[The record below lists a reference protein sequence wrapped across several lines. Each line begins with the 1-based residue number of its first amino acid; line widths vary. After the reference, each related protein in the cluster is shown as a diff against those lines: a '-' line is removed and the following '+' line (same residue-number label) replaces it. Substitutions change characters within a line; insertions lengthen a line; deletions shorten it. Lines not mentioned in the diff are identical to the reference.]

1 MEKSRNEKIE
11 NMLRALANEYLNRES
26 NKTSLIT
33 ITHVELTPDMKN
45 ATIFFTV
52 LPEDKENAAVG
63 FMLRQRKNIRNH
75 IKKNSQFRV
84 LPFIETKLDIGEKNR
99 QLIETLSKK
108 IQ

>member
-1 MEKSRNEKIE
+1 MEKSRNEKIIG
-11 NMLRALANEYLNRES
+11 MIRALTTEYLNRES
-26 NKTSLIT
+26 NRTSLIT
-33 ITHVELTPDMKN
+33 VTHIELTPDMKN

-52 LPEDKENAAVG
+52 IPEDKENAAIG
-63 FMLRQRKNIRNH
+63 FMLRQRKHIRDH

-108 IQ
+108 V